1 VGLRGENER
10 ILITDNFPAIVNA
23 IAVKYPVWS
32 RFVIFDTPDNVVII
46 KMKIENT
53 NKDIKAY
60 IFEYRN
66 RKLQLNSY
74 QRYTYRF
81 GVSSFNSSV

>member
-32 RFVIFDTPDNVVII
+32 RFVIFDTPDNVVIV

-53 NKDIKAY
+53 
-60 IFEYRN
+60 E
-66 RKLQLNSY
+66 
-74 QRYTYRF
+74 
-81 GVSSFNSSV
+81 